1 MSHKIGEITSVIIS
15 ISLFQKVNQPDDIN
29 YIFIK
34 LKMLFICR
42 VNIRVEYSI
51 DLKIEMVA

>member
-1 MSHKIGEITSVIIS
+1 MSYKIGEITAVIIS

-51 DLKIEMVA
+51 DLKIEMVE